1 MVRNKYPEDT
11 EALILKVA
19 SKLFF
24 EKGYENTSVQDI
36 IDQLGGLTKGAVYYH
51 FKSKEEIML
60 AVIEKLYEN
69 HDKEWLFLMKSTEL
83 TGLEK
88 LKQMIY
94 ASANAPA
101 QFDMFEAAPNLLK
114 NPKLLI
120 EMMRSIMEESAP
132 NYIQPII
139 EEGIRDGSIKTA
151 YPRELAEIILLLMN
165 LWLTPM
171 VFYERPSIMMNRFNF
186 FKTLLLSLKI
196 DILDEKIE
204 ARFRALCDIYSK
216 KQLV

>member
-1 MVRNKYPEDT
+1 MVRNKYPEET

-24 EKGYENTSVQDI
+24 EKGYENTSIQDI

-51 FKSKEEIML
+51 FKSKEDIML
-60 AVIEKLYEN
+60 SVVELLYKN
-69 HDKEWLFLMKSTEL
+69 HDNEWQFLMESTEL

-139 EEGIRDGSIKTA
+139 EEGVRDGSIKA
-151 YPRELAEIILLLMN
+151 EYPKELAEIILLLMN

-171 VFYERPSIMMNRFNF
+171 VFYEGPATMMNRFKF
-186 FKTLLLSLKI
+186 FESLLLSLGI

-204 ARFRALCDIYSK
+204 NRFKELCNIYSK
-216 KQLV
+216 KQSV